1 MAAEPGGSFAPIA
14 IVGQACLLPGAATPE
29 ELAAFRAWFEQF
41 EAAQFDERIVRD
53 VSAGRLD
60 AIAED
65 AVAAHRA
72 GRSRE
77 L

>member
-1 MAAEPGGSFAPIA
+1 MLRSMTTVDEIERAVAK
-14 IVGQACLLPGAATPE
+14 LPPE

-72 GRSRE
+72 GRSRG

>member
-1 MAAEPGGSFAPIA
+1 MTTVDEIERAVAK
-14 IVGQACLLPGAATPE
+14 LPPE
-29 ELAAFRAWFEQF
+29 ELATFRAWFEEF
-41 EAAQFDERIVRD
+41 EAAQFDERLARD